1 MLMVRTGRPKPTA
14 PGRNLAIVPAQP
26 ASKLILRVIVDILGD
41 AAHLFSEIARNYHI
55 SILAQADPDDG
66 VPEKLTIEAA
76 LFDSGR
82 PVIVVPYI
90 QNAGIK
96 LDRVMVCWDGSRAA
110 ARAIGDALPFRARAG
125 HIDVVTV
132 AEKELRHELRGV
144 NIAEHLARYN
154 SRVELKSIVAL
165 NVDAGS
171 ALLSHAADSAADL
184 IVLGGY
190 GHTRC
195 GSLFSAGSLEPFSAV

>member
-1 MLMVRTGRPKPTA
+1 M
-14 PGRNLAIVPAQP
+14 AIVPAQP
-26 ASKLILRVIVDILGD
+26 ASKLILRVIVDVLGD

-76 LFDSGR
+76 LFNSGR

-96 LDRVMVCWDGSRAA
+96 LDRVMVRWDGSRAA
-110 ARAIGDALPFRARAG
+110 ARAIGDALPFLARVG

-165 NVDAGS
+165 NVDAGG

-190 GHTRC
+190 GHTRLREFVL
-195 GSLFSAGSLEPFSAV
+195 GGVTRTILGRMTVPVLLAH